1 MKKSTR
7 IVKKSLALFLVVL
20 MSINTFAAVVGDND
34 GAAFITKA
42 EFDSLK
48 NDFQS
53 QLDRY
58 NSSIDNKIDG
68 AIASYLASLNVAKK
82 ALASNT
88 RSVIAYPL
96 NIYMTDRQIVADDVT
111 NIQSKSLGRLWSN
124 YFNSGFVGHEYS
136 SSMHYLF
143 YPNTT
148 DGTYGETHTNAVN
161 KFYNGKIEGTKF
173 VIDGM
178 NDNYEVKTTIMYIA
192 GNFTSARDEG
202 QGFGLL
208 WDHKTVSSAQEGLG
222 SDWDRS
228 SRITDDFEL
237 NYTLP
242 NEINTYLSKPE
253 LIFVWATTNY
263 CYFETDVNK
272 KKWNRLKLNNGASGF
287 APNTMWTRLTSGV
300 QHSGEVATYK
310 RTDLTEIINAQAST
324 SSPQNLIPV
333 TYDNEVKVTNVN
345 NFKTNLLSAQQALSV
360 LDNNTITTSAKWLA
374 KFVITPGLTIEP
386 EYFGKTSRSWTNKSL
401 IDPAHCVYKVT
412 LPYTGTVVDQNLTKG
427 ILITEANYDIDEIE
441 VDLTPTWN
449 TTDTIDR
456 YILMSKSPIELE
468 RIVSGTNTNNF
479 LKLKIGNETGK
490 YVKLKNGIENKITI
504 NTDDGSAVMLKG
516 ELLYFKILWDVN
528 DGNRTY
534 PTTITEPKVYF
545 TN

>member
-1 MKKSTR
+1 MFKR
-7 IVKKSLALFLVVL
+7 FFALLLVVL
-20 MSINTFAAVVGDND
+20 MSINTLGAVVSDND
-34 GAAFITKA
+34 GSAFITKA

-48 NDFQS
+48 NNFQS
-53 QLDRY
+53 QIEQY
-58 NSSIDNKIDG
+58 NTSIDSKIDG
-68 AIASYLASLNVAKK
+68 AIASYLAGMDMAKK
-82 ALASNT
+82 AIASNT

-111 NIQSKSLGRLWSN
+111 SIQSKSLGRLWSH
-124 YFNSGFVGHEYS
+124 YFNSGFVGHEYGS
-136 SSMHYLF
+136 DMYYLY
-143 YPNTT
+143 YPYTS
-148 DGTYGETHTNAVN
+148 DGTYGETHTNAVK

-178 NDNYEVKTTIMYIA
+178 NDNYEVKTTVMYIA
-192 GNFTSARDEG
+192 GNFQSATSGG

-208 WDHKTVSSAQEGLG
+208 WDHKTVATSQEALV
-222 SDWDRS
+222 SNWNRS
-228 SRITDDFEL
+228 SRMPADFEW

-242 NEINTYLSKPE
+242 NGINAYLKKPE
-253 LIFVWATTNY
+253 LIFVWGTRNT
-263 CYFETDVNK
+263 CYFETDVTN
-272 KKWNRLKLNNGASGF
+272 KKWNRLKLNNGGTDMWNW
-287 APNTMWTRLTSGV
+287 NTMWTRLTSGV
-300 QHSGEVATYK
+300 QHSGEVASYK

-324 SSPQNLIPV
+324 SKPQNLIPV
-333 TYDNEVKVTNVN
+333 TYENQVKVTNVN
-345 NFKTNLLSAQQALSV
+345 SFKTNLLSSHQALGV
-360 LDNNTITTSAKWLA
+360 LNNNSITTNANWLA
-374 KFVITPGLTIEP
+374 KFVITPGFTLEP
-386 EYFGKTSRSWTNKSL
+386 EYFGNTSRAWTNKSL

-427 ILITEANYDIDEIE
+427 ILITEANNEIDEIE

-468 RIVSGTNTNNF
+468 RIVSGTNTNNY

-504 NTDDGSAVMLKG
+504 KSDDGSAVMQKG